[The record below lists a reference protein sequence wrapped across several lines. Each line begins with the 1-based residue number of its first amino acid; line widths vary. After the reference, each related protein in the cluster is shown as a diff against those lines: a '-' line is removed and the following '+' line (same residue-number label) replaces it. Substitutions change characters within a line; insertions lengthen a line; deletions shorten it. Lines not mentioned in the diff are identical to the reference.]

1 MLEDV
6 KREREREKKWIFAQI
21 QKYIKQKL
29 QQFKKTVFNSARKK
43 KEKKKAVVIERKI
56 THKKWSCNN
65 GKKYQF
71 KSFQSRGSQIMLH
84 HL

>member
-43 KEKKKAVVIERKI
+43 KEKKKSCGNRK
-56 THKKWSCNN
+56 KNN
-65 GKKYQF
+65 AQK
-71 KSFQSRGSQIMLH
+71 MEL
-84 HL
+84 